1 MTTFADIPVV
11 DLTDF
16 RSEDTAKRKR
26 VARSFGRALEE
37 VGFVTVANH
46 GVPDSATQ
54 NLYRL
59 TKDFFNKPVELKRSY
74 VLQSDAKTKGYI
86 PIGDEIVAQTLDA
99 KAAPDLCEALVFPN
113 PRMPNN
119 TPDGPE
125 KQFWPKEPAQLTP
138 AVLDYFNAATA
149 LSDELYRLS
158 ALALDLPED
167 YFSPFFT
174 EASYVLRL
182 VRYPDQVEPPLPGQL
197 RYGAHHDYGGFT
209 ILRQDD
215 APGGLQVFDRSGQW
229 RDVPNEPKSFVINVG
244 DLLARWTN
252 DHWRSTLHRVVNPP
266 RELTGS
272 TERMSMVLFTG
283 PNADAEI
290 LPLPT
295 CCTEDHPSKYPA
307 VMAGAYIRGK
317 IAASHQI

>member
-1 MTTFADIPVV
+1 MLADIPVV
-11 DLTDF
+11 DLADF
-16 RSEDTAKRKR
+16 RSGDMEKRR
-26 VARSFGRALEE
+26 SVARAFGRALEE
-37 VGFVTVANH
+37 VGFVTVTNH
-46 GVPDSATQ
+46 GVPDDTTGA
-54 NLYRL
+54 LYRL
-59 TKDFFNKPVELKRSY
+59 TKKFFALPESIKRSY

-86 PIGDEIVAQTLDA
+86 PVGDEAVALTLDA

-119 TPDGPE
+119 RPDGPE
-125 KQFWPKEPAQLTP
+125 KQFWPAEPETLTP
-138 AVLDYFNAATA
+138 AVLEYFDACTA
-149 LSDELYRLS
+149 LSDDLYRLS

-167 YFSPFFT
+167 YFVPFFS
-174 EASYVLRL
+174 EGSFVLRL
-182 VRYPDQVEPPLPGQL
+182 VQYPDQIEAPLPGQL

-252 DHWRSTLHRVVNPP
+252 DRWRSTLHRVVNPG
-266 RELTGS
+266 RELSGS
-272 TERMSMVLFTG
+272 TERLSMVLFTG

-290 LPLPT
+290 IPLST
-295 CCTEDHPSKYPA
+295 CCTEDHPSQYEP
-307 VMAGAYIRGK
+307 VTAGAYIRGK
-317 IAASHQI
+317 IAASHQV

>member
-1 MTTFADIPVV
+1 MLADIPVV
-11 DLTDF
+11 DLADF
-16 RSEDTAKRKR
+16 RSGDLEKRKG

-37 VGFVTVANH
+37 VGFVTVTNH
-46 GVPDSATQ
+46 GVPDETTG
-54 NLYRL
+54 NLYRHARN
-59 TKDFFNKPVELKRSY
+59 FFALPESVKRSY

-86 PIGDEIVAQTLDA
+86 PIGDEAVALTLDA

-113 PRMPNN
+113 PRMPHNR
-119 TPDGPE
+119 PDGPE
-125 KQFWPKEPAQLTP
+125 KQFWPAEPAALTP
-138 AVLDYFNAATA
+138 AVLAYFNACTV
-149 LSDELYRLS
+149 LSDDLYRLS

-167 YFSPFFT
+167 YFIPFFT
-174 EASYVLRL
+174 EGSFVLRL
-182 VRYPDQVEPPLPGQL
+182 VQYPDQIEPPLPGQL

-252 DHWRSTLHRVVNPP
+252 DRWRSTLHRVVNPG
-266 RELTGS
+266 RELSGS
-272 TERMSMVLFTG
+272 TERLSMVLFTG

-295 CCTEDHPSKYPA
+295 CCTAEHPSQYPP
-307 VMAGAYIRGK
+307 VTAGAYIRGK
-317 IAASHQI
+317 IAASHQV